1 MDLDLSAALLGQD
14 NHVIEVV
21 DYRQLAS
28 SDGSVTHSGDSRGGE
43 GEGGMV
49 FDFFFFD
56 FLDFPPLAYLLE
68 FRVCLGGTERRW
80 GM

>member
-49 FDFFFFD
+49 FDFIFFF
-56 FLDFPPLAYLLE
+56 
-68 FRVCLGGTERRW
+68 
-80 GM
+80 